1 MDLVHTIVTVQGDK
15 VVRLLCRTCK
25 KEHAFRPSSQPK
37 ASSTRRRAAGGT
49 PRLKA
54 RSSVAEWEDTM
65 ERLRGLP
72 AKPYAL
78 DGLFDAGEKVEHP
91 VLGPGIVKKLIEPD
105 KMEVL
110 FKEEIKILARGCP

>member
-1 MDLVHTIVTVQGDK
+1 M
-15 VVRLLCRTCK
+15 
-25 KEHAFRPSSQPK
+25 
-37 ASSTRRRAAGGT
+37 
-49 PRLKA
+49 KA